1 MQMAEA
7 EAKEYLRQIELL
19 DSLINCK
26 LEEVDNLKALT
37 TKITTT
43 LKQDVVS
50 SSGSQDKLGDIVAKI
65 VDYEAEID
73 QMIDELIDR
82 KREISNIIEK
92 VSDPDQL
99 KVLCKRYLLFE
110 PWEQIAWELGYTYRH
125 TTRIHGDALLAV
137 QEIMKGK

>member
-1 MQMAEA
+1 MHMAEA
-7 EAKEYLRQIELL
+7 EVKEYLKQIELI
-19 DSLINCK
+19 DNRINCK
-26 LEEVDNLKALT
+26 LEEVDKLKALT

-50 SSGSQDKLGDIVAKI
+50 SSGSQDRLGDTVAKI
-65 VDYEAEID
+65 VDFEAEID
-73 QMIDELIDR
+73 HLIDELIDK
-82 KREISNIIEK
+82 KREISSIIER
-92 VSDPDQL
+92 VTDPDQL

-125 TTRIHGDALLAV
+125 TTRIHGEALLAV